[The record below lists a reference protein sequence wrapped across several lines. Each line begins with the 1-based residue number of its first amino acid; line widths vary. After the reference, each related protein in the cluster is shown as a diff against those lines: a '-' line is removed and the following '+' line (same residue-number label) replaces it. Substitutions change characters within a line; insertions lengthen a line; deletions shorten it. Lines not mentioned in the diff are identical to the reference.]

1 MLNLMVNQLLNYTEN
16 DFQFESV
23 FFSFI
28 REQIDR
34 IRPVCLPLISEGVQE
49 RNFVGQNPFVGNL
62 Q

>member
-16 DFQFESV
+16 DFQFKS

-34 IRPVCLPLISEGVQE
+34 IRPVCLPLISEEVQE

>member
-1 MLNLMVNQLLNYTEN
+1 MIFNLNL
-16 DFQFESV
+16 F

-34 IRPVCLPLISEGVQE
+34 IRPVCLPLISEEVQE